1 MQPNQDCWQ
10 HGIFNSRPK
19 SVYSAYPAAKHKL
32 RARAQGTG
40 APCNGNA
47 SSPCCVGRRDCARLH
62 LRAPQAAA
70 ELHIPSKC
78 FAKSHTSSSP
88 QCRDVFVSRA
98 QGFAASGLPDPLQDS
113 SYHVTGLC
121 SNHAWLPV
129 KNASA
134 IGFFFFSLLL
144 FFKAKLSFCKIQPLK
159 AFFFQYLCFVTTS
172 LQSTIDK
179 TASRGWS
186 ENRLNCSPARVPLS
200 TLQSQVRVISRVSFP
215 GRSSAENEFINAPP
229 GGPHGLP
236 DSSDCDLAD
245 LPLPLLVLAYPDV

>member
-1 MQPNQDCWQ
+1 MGMPPP
-10 HGIFNSRPK
+10 HAVSGGET
-19 SVYSAYPAAKHKL
+19 
-32 RARAQGTG
+32 AQGCISELPRLLQNYTS
-40 APCNGNA
+40 PVNA
-47 SSPCCVGRRDCARLH
+47 L
-62 LRAPQAAA
+62 L
-70 ELHIPSKC
+70 
-78 FAKSHTSSSP
+78 SHTLHRHRNAGM
-88 QCRDVFVSRA
+88 CFVSRA

-179 TASRGWS
+179 TASWGWS